1 MGFVYKRHSDAAADE
16 YLNKMNSMKQVLINH
31 GYDNVTLPAK
41 IFICTESNIAHNSF
55 PDMAGIYLIGS
66 YEAQKNYDMKALVLS
81 QKNNVKQ
88 FYSFVLGDT
97 KNDNNATN
105 ELEVMGLFK
114 NLVDIGPLYT
124 GGVYNQQYTD
134 AGIAYK
140 TTSDLLHNRNYDATR
155 TAALNLP
162 ANIDGAA
169 FRDTAG
175 NYAYVLWAKTTI
187 DQSEVASGSYTFPAA
202 INPPPTITKFLWD
215 YSVTGINTTISTTNV
230 ALTAT
235 PIFLMDNMQFL
246 NLHDDSTRFN
256 PSSKKFQIDVFPNPT
271 SNEAFVQF
279 QLTSPSV
286 VRISMSDGS
295 GKFLGTV
302 INNQRFSTGSHKI
315 PLNEIQSLPSG
326 VYYIRFETEIAS
338 ELRKLVIVK

>member
-1 MGFVYKRHSDAAADE
+1 
-16 YLNKMNSMKQVLINH
+16 
-31 GYDNVTLPAK
+31 
-41 IFICTESNIAHNSF
+41 
-55 PDMAGIYLIGS
+55 
-66 YEAQKNYDMKALVLS
+66 
-81 QKNNVKQ
+81 
-88 FYSFVLGDT
+88 VLGDT

-105 ELEVMGLFK
+105 ELEVMGLYK

-256 PSSKKFQIDVFPNPT
+256 PSSKKFQIAVFPNPT